1 MEIKHIIEIY
11 FDNKVKRKDLCQFKQ
26 KTKKGNIIEGY
37 ICRKPNEYLGSMFI
51 EKVNNEYNPQFV
63 HSMPKIHYYS
73 KKIEGIETEEIIFHE
88 KLDGTCIIYYPLYQD
103 GEIIEVIPKTRN
115 TVIADDFIFDL
126 LEKAITYPIEEIVR
140 EYDMILMFE
149 LYGVL
154 NQHEIYN
161 PDAYCS
167 LALIGAY
174 SITVKYMC
182 SNSTLDILAEKFAL
196 KRPKKLIYV
205 KGHQGIYIITS
216 ISPYLY
222 RYLEKDKISLHRSLF
237 ASLSE
242 LTQGIKKI
250 LSWVNQESYNI
261 NSFILTE
268 GVVANMQKQIGGY
281 LKVKPEE
288 IELKHKGI
296 PTIEIKKEV
305 RKYWDEYGSKIETIY
320 KQDKKHYLNY
330 VKENLAEDFPIDIV
344 ESNKT
349 EKRIEK
355 IFFTIWGA
363 KTVPIGIQEIAR
375 TLCEENP
382 ELSLSEIM
390 EIFSQQYPQKK
401 NQARMVYSICKKI
414 KERDRK

>member
-1 MEIKHIIEIY
+1 MEINHIIETY
-11 FDNKVKRKDLCQFKQ
+11 FDNKVKKKDLYQFKQ

-51 EKVNNEYNPQFV
+51 EKVNNEDNPQFI

-73 KKIEGIETEEIIFHE
+73 KRIEGIETEEIIFHE
-88 KLDGTCIIYYPLYQD
+88 KLDGSCIIYYPLYQD
-103 GEIIEVIPKTRN
+103 GEVIEVIPKTRK
-115 TVIADDFIFDL
+115 TVIADDFIFNL
-126 LEKAITYPIEEIVR
+126 LKKAITYPIEKIVK
-140 EYDMILMFE
+140 EYDIVLMFE

-167 LALIGAY
+167 LTLIGGY
-174 SITVKYMC
+174 SINTNQMY
-182 SNSTLDILAEKFAL
+182 SNSMLDSFAEKYNL
-196 KRPKKLIYV
+196 KRPRHLITVHGFRGVYF
-205 KGHQGIYIITS
+205 ITF
-216 ISPYLY
+216 ISPYLQIYY
-222 RYLEKDKISLHRSLF
+222 RNDRTSMHT
-237 ASLSE
+237 SLSE
-242 LTQGIKKI
+242 VIQKIKKI
-250 LSWVNQESYNI
+250 LSQVNQESYNI
-261 NSFILTE
+261 NGFALTE

-349 EKRIEK
+349 KKRIEK
-355 IFFTIWGA
+355 IFFTIWDA

-382 ELSLSEIM
+382 ELSLPEIM
-390 EIFSQQYPQKK
+390 NIFSQQYPQKK

-414 KERDRK
+414 KGED

>member
-1 MEIKHIIEIY
+1 MRINHIIETY
-11 FDNKVKRKDLCQFKQ
+11 FDNKVKKKDLYQFKQ

-37 ICRKPNEYLGSMFI
+37 ICRKTNEYLGSMFI
-51 EKVNNEYNPQFV
+51 EKVNNEDNPQFI

-88 KLDGTCIIYYPLYQD
+88 KLDGSCIIYYPLYQD
-103 GEIIEVIPKTRN
+103 GEVIEVIPKTRN
-115 TVIADDFIFDL
+115 TVIADDFIFNL
-126 LEKAITYPIEEIVR
+126 LKKAITYPIEEIVK
-140 EYDMILMFE
+140 EYDIVLMFE

-174 SITVKYMC
+174 SINIDYMC
-182 SNSTLDILAEKFAL
+182 SNSTLDALAQKYEL
-196 KRPKKLIYV
+196 KRPKKLIHV
-205 KGHQGIYIITS
+205 KGHEGFYMITS

-222 RYLEKDKISLHRSLF
+222 KYLEKNKISLNTCLF
-237 ASLSE
+237 TSLSE
-242 LTQGIKKI
+242 LTQKIKKI
-250 LSWVNQESYNI
+250 LSQVNQESYNI
-261 NSFILTE
+261 NGFVLTE

-349 EKRIEK
+349 KKRIEK
-355 IFFTIWGA
+355 IFFTIWDA
-363 KTVPIGIQEIAR
+363 KTVPVGIQEIAR
-375 TLCEENP
+375 TLCEENS
-382 ELSLSEIM
+382 ELSLPEIM
-390 EIFSQQYPQKK
+390 NIFSQQYPQKK

-414 KERDRK
+414 KGED

>member
-1 MEIKHIIEIY
+1 MEINHIIETD
-11 FDNKVKRKDLCQFKQ
+11 FDNKVKKKDLYQFKQ

-51 EKVNNEYNPQFV
+51 EKVNNEDNPQFI

-73 KKIEGIETEEIIFHE
+73 KKLENIQIKKITFHE
-88 KLDGTCIIYYPLYQD
+88 KLDGSCIIYYPLYQNRK
-103 GEIIEVIPKTRN
+103 IIEVIPKTRN
-115 TVIADDFIFDL
+115 TVIADDFIFNL
-126 LEKAITYPIEEIVR
+126 LKKTITHPIEKIIK
-140 EYDMILMFE
+140 EYDTVLMFE

-167 LALIGAY
+167 LTLIGGY
-174 SITVKYMC
+174 SINTNQMY
-182 SNSTLDILAEKFAL
+182 SNSMLDSFAEKYNL
-196 KRPKKLIYV
+196 RRPRHLITVHGLRGVYFV
-205 KGHQGIYIITS
+205 TL
-216 ISPYLY
+216 ISPYLQIY
-222 RYLEKDKISLHRSLF
+222 YHNDKISVHT
-237 ASLSE
+237 SLSE
-242 LTQGIKKI
+242 VIQEIKKI
-250 LSWVNQESYNI
+250 LSKVNQESYNI
-261 NSFILTE
+261 NGFVLTE

-305 RKYWDEYGSKIETIY
+305 RKYWDEYGSKIEAIY

-349 EKRIEK
+349 QKRIEK
-355 IFFTIWGA
+355 IFFTIWDA
-363 KTVPIGIQEIAR
+363 KTVPIGMQEIAR

-382 ELSLSEIM
+382 ELSLPEIM
-390 EIFSQQYPQKK
+390 NIFSQQYPQKK

-414 KERDRK
+414 KGED

>member
-1 MEIKHIIEIY
+1 MKINHIIETY
-11 FDNKVKRKDLCQFKQ
+11 FDNKVKKKDLYQFKQ

-51 EKVNNEYNPQFV
+51 EKVNNEDNPQFI

-88 KLDGTCIIYYPLYQD
+88 KLDGSCIIYYPLYQD
-103 GEIIEVIPKTRN
+103 GEVIEVIPKTRN
-115 TVIADDFIFDL
+115 TVIADDFIFNL
-126 LEKAITYPIEEIVR
+126 LKKAITYPIEEIIK
-140 EYDMILMFE
+140 EYDVVLMFE

-167 LALIGAY
+167 LTLIGGY
-174 SITVKYMC
+174 SINTNQMY
-182 SNSTLDILAEKFAL
+182 SNSMLDSFAEKYNL
-196 KRPKKLIYV
+196 KRPRHLITVHGFRGVYF
-205 KGHQGIYIITS
+205 ITF
-216 ISPYLY
+216 ISPYLQIYY
-222 RYLEKDKISLHRSLF
+222 RNDRISMHT
-237 ASLSE
+237 SLSE
-242 LTQGIKKI
+242 VIQKIKKI
-250 LSWVNQESYNI
+250 LSQVNQESYNI
-261 NSFILTE
+261 NGFALTE

-305 RKYWDEYGSKIETIY
+305 RKYWDEYGSKIEAIY

-349 EKRIEK
+349 KKRIEK
-355 IFFTIWGA
+355 IFFTIWDA

-390 EIFSQQYPQKK
+390 NIFSQQYPQKK

-414 KERDRK
+414 KGED

>member
-1 MEIKHIIEIY
+1 MKINHIIETY
-11 FDNKVKRKDLCQFKQ
+11 FDDKVKKKDLYQFKQ
-26 KTKKGNIIEGY
+26 KTKRGNIIEGY

-51 EKVNNEYNPQFV
+51 EKVNNEDNPQFI

-88 KLDGTCIIYYPLYQD
+88 KLDGSCIIYYPLYQD
-103 GEIIEVIPKTRN
+103 GEVIEVIPKTRN
-115 TVIADDFIFDL
+115 TVIADDFIFNL
-126 LEKAITYPIEEIVR
+126 LKKAITYPIEEIVK
-140 EYDMILMFE
+140 EYDVVLMFE

-167 LALIGAY
+167 LTLIGGY
-174 SITVKYMC
+174 SINTNQMY
-182 SNSTLDILAEKFAL
+182 SNSMLDSFAEKYNL
-196 KRPKKLIYV
+196 KRPRHLITV
-205 KGHQGIYIITS
+205 HGFQGVYFITF
-216 ISPYLY
+216 ISPYLQIY
-222 RYLEKDKISLHRSLF
+222 YHNDRTSMHT
-237 ASLSE
+237 SLSE
-242 LTQGIKKI
+242 VIQKIKKI
-250 LSWVNQESYNI
+250 LSQVNQESYNI
-261 NSFILTE
+261 NGFALTE

-305 RKYWDEYGSKIETIY
+305 RKYWDEYGSKIEAIY
-320 KQDKKHYLNY
+320 KQDNKHYLNY

-349 EKRIEK
+349 KKRIEK
-355 IFFTIWGA
+355 IFFTIWDA
-363 KTVPIGIQEIAR
+363 KTIPIGIQEIAR

-382 ELSLSEIM
+382 ELSLPEIM
-390 EIFSQQYPQKK
+390 NIFSQQYPQKK

-414 KERDRK
+414 KGED

>member
-1 MEIKHIIEIY
+1 MKINHIIETY
-11 FDNKVKRKDLCQFKQ
+11 FGNKVKKKDLYQFKQ
-26 KTKKGNIIEGY
+26 KTKRGNIIEGY

-51 EKVNNEYNPQFV
+51 EKVNNEDNPQFI

-88 KLDGTCIIYYPLYQD
+88 KLDGSCIIYYPLYQD
-103 GEIIEVIPKTRN
+103 GEVIEVIPKTRN
-115 TVIADDFIFDL
+115 TVIADDFIFNL
-126 LEKAITYPIEEIVR
+126 LKKAITYPIEEIVK
-140 EYDMILMFE
+140 EYNIVLMFE

-167 LALIGAY
+167 LTLIGGY
-174 SITVKYMC
+174 SINTNQMY
-182 SNSTLDILAEKFAL
+182 SNSMLDSFAEKYNL
-196 KRPKKLIYV
+196 KRPRHLITVYGFRGV
-205 KGHQGIYIITS
+205 YFITF
-216 ISPYLY
+216 ISPYLQIY
-222 RYLEKDKISLHRSLF
+222 YHNDRISVH

-242 LTQGIKKI
+242 VIQEIKKI
-250 LSWVNQESYNI
+250 LSQVNQESYNI
-261 NSFILTE
+261 NGFVLTE

-305 RKYWDEYGSKIETIY
+305 RKYWDEYGSKIEVIY
-320 KQDKKHYLNY
+320 KQDNKHYLNY

-349 EKRIEK
+349 KKRIEK
-355 IFFTIWGA
+355 IFFTIWDA

-390 EIFSQQYPQKK
+390 NIFSQQYPQKK

-414 KERDRK
+414 KGED

>member
-1 MEIKHIIEIY
+1 MKINHIIETY
-11 FDNKVKRKDLCQFKQ
+11 FDNKVKKKDLYQFKQ

-51 EKVNNEYNPQFV
+51 EKVNNEDNPQFI

-88 KLDGTCIIYYPLYQD
+88 KLDGSCIIYYPLYQD
-103 GEIIEVIPKTRN
+103 GEVIEVIPKTRN
-115 TVIADDFIFDL
+115 TVIADDFIFNL
-126 LEKAITYPIEEIVR
+126 LKKAITYPIEEIVK
-140 EYDMILMFE
+140 EYDIVLMFE

-167 LALIGAY
+167 LTLIGGY
-174 SITVKYMC
+174 SINTNQMY
-182 SNSTLDILAEKFAL
+182 SNSMLDSFAEKYNL
-196 KRPKKLIYV
+196 KRPSHLITV
-205 KGHQGIYIITS
+205 HGFQGVYFITF
-216 ISPYLY
+216 ISPYLQIYY
-222 RYLEKDKISLHRSLF
+222 RNDRTSMYT
-237 ASLSE
+237 SLSE
-242 LTQGIKKI
+242 VIQKIKKI
-250 LSWVNQESYNI
+250 LSQVNQESYNI
-261 NSFILTE
+261 NGFALTE

-305 RKYWDEYGSKIETIY
+305 RKYWDEYGSKIEAIY

-330 VKENLAEDFPIDIV
+330 VKENLAEDFPIDMV

-349 EKRIEK
+349 KKRIEK
-355 IFFTIWGA
+355 IFFTIWDA

-382 ELSLSEIM
+382 ELSLPGIM
-390 EIFSQQYPQKK
+390 NIFSQQYPQKK

-414 KERDRK
+414 KGED

>member
-1 MEIKHIIEIY
+1 MSINHIIETY
-11 FDNKVKRKDLCQFKQ
+11 FNNKVKKKDLYQFKQ

-51 EKVNNEYNPQFV
+51 EKVNNEDNPQFI

-88 KLDGTCIIYYPLYQD
+88 KLDGSCIIYYPLYQD
-103 GEIIEVIPKTRN
+103 GEVIEVIPKTRN
-115 TVIADDFIFDL
+115 TVIADDFIFNL
-126 LEKAITYPIEEIVR
+126 LKKAITYPIEKIVK
-140 EYDMILMFE
+140 EYDIVLMFE

-167 LALIGAY
+167 LTLIGGY
-174 SITVKYMC
+174 SINTNQMY
-182 SNSTLDILAEKFAL
+182 SNSMLDSFAEKYNL
-196 KRPKKLIYV
+196 KRPRHLITVHGFRGVYF
-205 KGHQGIYIITS
+205 ITF
-216 ISPYLY
+216 ISPYLQIY
-222 RYLEKDKISLHRSLF
+222 YHNDRTSMHT
-237 ASLSE
+237 SLSE
-242 LTQGIKKI
+242 VIQKIKKI
-250 LSWVNQESYNI
+250 LSQVNQESYNI
-261 NSFILTE
+261 NGFALTE

-305 RKYWDEYGSKIETIY
+305 RKYWDEYGSKIEAIY

-355 IFFTIWGA
+355 IFFAIWDA
-363 KTVPIGIQEIAR
+363 KTVPIEIQEIAR

-382 ELSLSEIM
+382 ELSLPEIM
-390 EIFSQQYPQKK
+390 NIFSQQYPQKK

-414 KERDRK
+414 KGED

>member
-1 MEIKHIIEIY
+1 MEINHIIETY
-11 FDNKVKRKDLCQFKQ
+11 FNNKVKKKDLYQFKQ

-51 EKVNNEYNPQFV
+51 EKVNNEDNPQFI

-88 KLDGTCIIYYPLYQD
+88 KLDGSCIIYYPLYQD
-103 GEIIEVIPKTRN
+103 GEVIEVIPKTRN
-115 TVIADDFIFDL
+115 TVIADDFIFNL
-126 LEKAITYPIEEIVR
+126 LKKAITYPIEKIVK
-140 EYDMILMFE
+140 EYDIVLMFE

-167 LALIGAY
+167 LTLIGGY
-174 SITVKYMC
+174 SINTNQMY
-182 SNSTLDILAEKFAL
+182 SNLMLDSFAEKYNL
-196 KRPKKLIYV
+196 KRPRHLITVHGFRGVYF
-205 KGHQGIYIITS
+205 ITF
-216 ISPYLY
+216 ISPYLQIYY
-222 RYLEKDKISLHRSLF
+222 RNDRTSMHT
-237 ASLSE
+237 SLSE
-242 LTQGIKKI
+242 VIQKIKKI
-250 LSWVNQESYNI
+250 LSQVNQESYNI
-261 NSFILTE
+261 NGFALTE

-349 EKRIEK
+349 KKRIEK
-355 IFFTIWGA
+355 IFFTIWDA
-363 KTVPIGIQEIAR
+363 KTVPVGIQEIAR

-382 ELSLSEIM
+382 ELSLPEIM
-390 EIFSQQYPQKK
+390 NIFSQQYPQKK

-414 KERDRK
+414 KGED

>member
-1 MEIKHIIEIY
+1 MKINHIIETY
-11 FDNKVKRKDLCQFKQ
+11 FDNKVKKKDLYQFKQ

-51 EKVNNEYNPQFV
+51 EKVNNEDNPQFI

-88 KLDGTCIIYYPLYQD
+88 KLDGSCIIYYPLYQD
-103 GEIIEVIPKTRN
+103 GEVIEVIPKTRN
-115 TVIADDFIFDL
+115 TVIADDFIFNL
-126 LEKAITYPIEEIVR
+126 LKKAITYPIEEIIK
-140 EYDMILMFE
+140 EYDVVLMFE

-167 LALIGAY
+167 LTLIGGY
-174 SITVKYMC
+174 SINTNQMY
-182 SNSTLDILAEKFAL
+182 SNSMLDSFAEKYNL
-196 KRPKKLIYV
+196 KRPRHLITVHGFRGVYF
-205 KGHQGIYIITS
+205 ITF
-216 ISPYLY
+216 ISPYLQIYY
-222 RYLEKDKISLHRSLF
+222 RNDRISMHT
-237 ASLSE
+237 SLSE
-242 LTQGIKKI
+242 VIQKIKKI
-250 LSWVNQESYNI
+250 LSQVNQESYNI
-261 NSFILTE
+261 NGFALTE

-305 RKYWDEYGSKIETIY
+305 RKYWDEYGSKIEAIY
-320 KQDKKHYLNY
+320 KQDNKHYLNY

-349 EKRIEK
+349 KKRIEK
-355 IFFTIWGA
+355 IFFTIWDA

-390 EIFSQQYPQKK
+390 NIFSQQYPQKK

-414 KERDRK
+414 KGED

>member
-1 MEIKHIIEIY
+1 MSINHIIETY
-11 FDNKVKRKDLCQFKQ
+11 FDNKVKKKDLYQFKQ

-51 EKVNNEYNPQFV
+51 EKVNNEDNPQFI

-88 KLDGTCIIYYPLYQD
+88 KLDGSCIIYYPLYQD
-103 GEIIEVIPKTRN
+103 GEVIEVIPKTRN
-115 TVIADDFIFDL
+115 TVIADDFIFNL
-126 LEKAITYPIEEIVR
+126 LKKAITYPIEKIVK
-140 EYDMILMFE
+140 EYDIVLMFE

-167 LALIGAY
+167 LTLIGGY
-174 SITVKYMC
+174 SINTNQMY
-182 SNSTLDILAEKFAL
+182 SNSMLDSFAEKYNL
-196 KRPKKLIYV
+196 KRPRHLITV
-205 KGHQGIYIITS
+205 HGVQGVYFITF
-216 ISPYLY
+216 ISPYLQIY
-222 RYLEKDKISLHRSLF
+222 YHNDRISMHT
-237 ASLSE
+237 SLSE
-242 LTQGIKKI
+242 VIQEIKKI
-250 LSWVNQESYNI
+250 LSQVNQESYNI
-261 NSFILTE
+261 NGFALTE

-305 RKYWDEYGSKIETIY
+305 RKYWDEYGSKIEAIY

-349 EKRIEK
+349 QKRIEK
-355 IFFTIWGA
+355 IFFTIWDA

-382 ELSLSEIM
+382 ELSLPEIM
-390 EIFSQQYPQKK
+390 NIFSQQYPQKK

-414 KERDRK
+414 KGED

>member
-1 MEIKHIIEIY
+1 MSINHIIETY
-11 FDNKVKRKDLCQFKQ
+11 FDNKVKKKDLYQFKQ

-51 EKVNNEYNPQFV
+51 EKVNNEDNPQFI

-73 KKIEGIETEEIIFHE
+73 KKLENIQIEKITFHE
-88 KLDGTCIIYYPLYQD
+88 KLDGSCIIYYPLYQN
-103 GEIIEVIPKTRN
+103 GKIIEVIPKTRN
-115 TVIADDFIFDL
+115 TVIADDFIFNL
-126 LEKAITYPIEEIVR
+126 LKKTITHPIEKIIK
-140 EYDMILMFE
+140 EYDTVLMFE

-167 LALIGAY
+167 LTLIGGY
-174 SITVKYMC
+174 SINTNQMY
-182 SNSTLDILAEKFAL
+182 SNSMLDSFAEKYNL
-196 KRPKKLIYV
+196 KRPRHLITVHGFRGVYF
-205 KGHQGIYIITS
+205 ITF
-216 ISPYLY
+216 ISPYLQIYY
-222 RYLEKDKISLHRSLF
+222 RNDRTSVH
-237 ASLSE
+237 ASLSKVIQE
-242 LTQGIKKI
+242 IKRI
-250 LSWVNQESYNI
+250 LSRVNQESYNI
-261 NSFILTE
+261 NGFVLTE

-349 EKRIEK
+349 KKRIEK
-355 IFFTIWGA
+355 TFFAIWDA

-382 ELSLSEIM
+382 ELSLPKIM
-390 EIFSQQYPQKK
+390 NIFSQQYPQKK

-414 KERDRK
+414 KGED

>member
-1 MEIKHIIEIY
+1 MEINHIIETY
-11 FDNKVKRKDLCQFKQ
+11 FDNKVKKKDLYQFKQ

-51 EKVNNEYNPQFV
+51 EKVNNEDNPQFI

-88 KLDGTCIIYYPLYQD
+88 KLDGSCIIYYPLYQD
-103 GEIIEVIPKTRN
+103 GEVIEVIPKTRN
-115 TVIADDFIFDL
+115 TVIADDFIFNL
-126 LEKAITYPIEEIVR
+126 LKKAITYPIEKIVK
-140 EYDMILMFE
+140 EYDIVLMFE

-167 LALIGAY
+167 LTLIGGY
-174 SITVKYMC
+174 SINTNQMY
-182 SNSTLDILAEKFAL
+182 SNSMLDSFAEKYNL
-196 KRPKKLIYV
+196 KRPRHLITVHGFRGVYF
-205 KGHQGIYIITS
+205 ITF
-216 ISPYLY
+216 ISPYLQIYY
-222 RYLEKDKISLHRSLF
+222 RNDRISMHT
-237 ASLSE
+237 SLSE
-242 LTQGIKKI
+242 VIQKIKKI
-250 LSWVNQESYNI
+250 LSQVNQESYNI
-261 NSFILTE
+261 NGFALTE

-305 RKYWDEYGSKIETIY
+305 RKYWDEYGSKIEAIY

-355 IFFTIWGA
+355 IFFAIWDA

-382 ELSLSEIM
+382 ELSLPEIM
-390 EIFSQQYPQKK
+390 NIFSQQYPQKK

-414 KERDRK
+414 KGED

>member
-1 MEIKHIIEIY
+1 MEINHIIETY
-11 FDNKVKRKDLCQFKQ
+11 FDNKVKKKDLYQFKQ

-51 EKVNNEYNPQFV
+51 EKVNNEDNPQFI

-88 KLDGTCIIYYPLYQD
+88 KLDGSCIIYYPLYQD
-103 GEIIEVIPKTRN
+103 GEVIEVIPKTRN
-115 TVIADDFIFDL
+115 TVIANDFIFNL
-126 LEKAITYPIEEIVR
+126 LKKAITYPIEKIVK
-140 EYDMILMFE
+140 EYDIVLMFE

-167 LALIGAY
+167 LTLIGGY
-174 SITVKYMC
+174 SINTNQMY
-182 SNSTLDILAEKFAL
+182 SNSMLDSFAEKYNL
-196 KRPKKLIYV
+196 KRPR
-205 KGHQGIYIITS
+205 HIITVHGFRGVYFITF
-216 ISPYLY
+216 ISPYLQIYY
-222 RYLEKDKISLHRSLF
+222 RNDRTSMHT
-237 ASLSE
+237 SLSE
-242 LTQGIKKI
+242 VIQKIKKI
-250 LSWVNQESYNI
+250 LSQVNQESYNI
-261 NSFILTE
+261 NGFALTE

-349 EKRIEK
+349 KKRIEK
-355 IFFTIWGA
+355 IFFTIWDA

-382 ELSLSEIM
+382 ELSLPEIM
-390 EIFSQQYPQKK
+390 NIFSQQYPQKK

-414 KERDRK
+414 KGED

>member
-1 MEIKHIIEIY
+1 MSINHIIETY
-11 FDNKVKRKDLCQFKQ
+11 FDNKVKKKDLYQFKQ

-51 EKVNNEYNPQFV
+51 EKVNNEDNPQFI

-73 KKIEGIETEEIIFHE
+73 KKLENIQIEEIIFHE
-88 KLDGTCIIYYPLYQD
+88 KLDGSCIIYYPLYQD
-103 GEIIEVIPKTRN
+103 GEVIEVIPKTRN
-115 TVIADDFIFDL
+115 TVIADDFIFNL
-126 LEKAITYPIEEIVR
+126 LKKTITHPIEKIIK
-140 EYDMILMFE
+140 EYDTVLMFE

-167 LALIGAY
+167 LTLIGGY
-174 SITVKYMC
+174 SINTNQMY
-182 SNSTLDILAEKFAL
+182 SNSMLDSFAEKYNL
-196 KRPKKLIYV
+196 KRPRHLITVHGFRGVYF
-205 KGHQGIYIITS
+205 ITF
-216 ISPYLY
+216 ISPYLQIYY
-222 RYLEKDKISLHRSLF
+222 RNDRTSVH

-242 LTQGIKKI
+242 VIQQIKKI
-250 LSWVNQESYNI
+250 LSQVNQESYNI
-261 NSFILTE
+261 NGFVLTE

-305 RKYWDEYGSKIETIY
+305 RKYWDEYGSKIEAIY

-330 VKENLAEDFPIDIV
+330 VKENLTEDFPIDIV

-349 EKRIEK
+349 KKRIEK
-355 IFFTIWGA
+355 IFFTIWDA

-382 ELSLSEIM
+382 ELSLPEIM
-390 EIFSQQYPQKK
+390 NIFSQQYPQKK

-414 KERDRK
+414 KGED

>member
-1 MEIKHIIEIY
+1 MSINHIIETY
-11 FDNKVKRKDLCQFKQ
+11 FDNKVKKKDLYQFKQ

-51 EKVNNEYNPQFV
+51 EKVNNEDNPQFI

-73 KKIEGIETEEIIFHE
+73 KKLENIQIEKITFHE
-88 KLDGTCIIYYPLYQD
+88 KLDGSCIIYYPLYQN
-103 GEIIEVIPKTRN
+103 GKIIEVIPKTRN
-115 TVIADDFIFDL
+115 TVIADDFIFNL
-126 LEKAITYPIEEIVR
+126 LKKTITHPIEKIIK
-140 EYDMILMFE
+140 EYDIVLMFE

-167 LALIGAY
+167 LTLIGGY
-174 SITVKYMC
+174 SINTNQMY
-182 SNSTLDILAEKFAL
+182 SNSMLDSFAEKYNL
-196 KRPKKLIYV
+196 KRPRHLITVHGFRGVYF
-205 KGHQGIYIITS
+205 ITF
-216 ISPYLY
+216 ISPYLQIY
-222 RYLEKDKISLHRSLF
+222 YHNDRTSVH

-242 LTQGIKKI
+242 VIQEIKKI
-250 LSWVNQESYNI
+250 LSRVNQESYNI
-261 NSFILTE
+261 NGFVLTE

-349 EKRIEK
+349 KKRIEK
-355 IFFTIWGA
+355 IFFAIWDA

-382 ELSLSEIM
+382 ELSLPEIM
-390 EIFSQQYPQKK
+390 NIFSQQYPQKK

-414 KERDRK
+414 KGED

>member
-1 MEIKHIIEIY
+1 MRINHIIETY
-11 FDNKVKRKDLCQFKQ
+11 FDNKVKKKDLYQFKQ
-26 KTKKGNIIEGY
+26 KTTKGNIIEGY

-51 EKVNNEYNPQFV
+51 EKVNNEDNPQFI

-73 KKIEGIETEEIIFHE
+73 KRIEGIETEEIIFHE
-88 KLDGTCIIYYPLYQD
+88 KLDGSCIIYYPLYQD
-103 GEIIEVIPKTRN
+103 GEVIEVIPKTRN
-115 TVIADDFIFDL
+115 TVIADDFIFNL
-126 LEKAITYPIEEIVR
+126 LKKTITHPIEKIIK
-140 EYDMILMFE
+140 EYDTVLMFE

-167 LALIGAY
+167 LTLIGGY
-174 SITVKYMC
+174 SINTNQMY
-182 SNSTLDILAEKFAL
+182 SNSMLDSFAEKYNL
-196 KRPKKLIYV
+196 KRPRHLITVHGFRGVYF
-205 KGHQGIYIITS
+205 ITF
-216 ISPYLY
+216 ISPYLQIY
-222 RYLEKDKISLHRSLF
+222 YHNDRTSVHT
-237 ASLSE
+237 SLSE
-242 LTQGIKKI
+242 VIQKIKKI
-250 LSWVNQESYNI
+250 LSRVNQESYNI
-261 NSFILTE
+261 NGFALTE

-344 ESNKT
+344 ESDKT
-349 EKRIEK
+349 KKRIEK
-355 IFFTIWGA
+355 IFFTIWDA

-382 ELSLSEIM
+382 ELSLPEIM
-390 EIFSQQYPQKK
+390 NIFSQQYPQKK

-414 KERDRK
+414 KGED

>member
-1 MEIKHIIEIY
+1 MSINHIIETY
-11 FDNKVKRKDLCQFKQ
+11 FNNKVKKKDLYQFKQ

-51 EKVNNEYNPQFV
+51 EKVNNEDNPQFI

-88 KLDGTCIIYYPLYQD
+88 KLDGSCIIYYPLYQD
-103 GEIIEVIPKTRN
+103 GEVIEVIPKTRN
-115 TVIADDFIFDL
+115 TVIADDFIFNL
-126 LEKAITYPIEEIVR
+126 LKKAITYPIEKIVK
-140 EYDMILMFE
+140 EYDIVLMFE

-167 LALIGAY
+167 LTLIGGY
-174 SITVKYMC
+174 SINTNQMY
-182 SNSTLDILAEKFAL
+182 SNSMLDSFAEKYNL
-196 KRPKKLIYV
+196 RRPRHLITVHGFRGVYF
-205 KGHQGIYIITS
+205 ITF
-216 ISPYLY
+216 ISPYLQIY
-222 RYLEKDKISLHRSLF
+222 YHNDRISVH

-242 LTQGIKKI
+242 VIQEIKKI
-250 LSWVNQESYNI
+250 LSQVNQESYNI
-261 NSFILTE
+261 NGFVLTE

-305 RKYWDEYGSKIETIY
+305 RKYWDEYGSKIEAIY

-330 VKENLAEDFPIDIV
+330 VKENLVEDFPIDIV

-349 EKRIEK
+349 KKRIEK
-355 IFFTIWGA
+355 IFFTIWDA

-382 ELSLSEIM
+382 ELSLPEIM
-390 EIFSQQYPQKK
+390 NIFSQQYPQKK

-414 KERDRK
+414 KGED

>member
-1 MEIKHIIEIY
+1 MKINHIIETY
-11 FDNKVKRKDLCQFKQ
+11 FGNKVKKKDLYQFKQ
-26 KTKKGNIIEGY
+26 KTKKENIIEGY

-51 EKVNNEYNPQFV
+51 EKVNNEDNPQFI

-73 KKIEGIETEEIIFHE
+73 KKLENIQIEKITFHE
-88 KLDGTCIIYYPLYQD
+88 KLDGSCIIYYPLYQN
-103 GEIIEVIPKTRN
+103 GKIIEVIPKTRN
-115 TVIADDFIFDL
+115 TVIADDFIFNL
-126 LEKAITYPIEEIVR
+126 LKKTITHPIEKIIK
-140 EYDMILMFE
+140 EYDTVLMFE

-167 LALIGAY
+167 LTLIGGY
-174 SITVKYMC
+174 SINTNQMY
-182 SNSTLDILAEKFAL
+182 SNSMLDSFAEKYNL
-196 KRPKKLIYV
+196 KRPRHLITVHGFRGVYF
-205 KGHQGIYIITS
+205 ITF
-216 ISPYLY
+216 ISPYLQIYY
-222 RYLEKDKISLHRSLF
+222 RNDRTSMYT
-237 ASLSE
+237 SLSE
-242 LTQGIKKI
+242 VIQKIKKI
-250 LSWVNQESYNI
+250 LSQVNQESYNI
-261 NSFILTE
+261 NGFALTE

-305 RKYWDEYGSKIETIY
+305 RKYWDEYGSKIEAIY

-349 EKRIEK
+349 KKRIEK
-355 IFFTIWGA
+355 IFFTIWDA
-363 KTVPIGIQEIAR
+363 KTVPIRIQEIAR

-390 EIFSQQYPQKK
+390 NIFSQQYPQKK

-414 KERDRK
+414 KGED

>member
-1 MEIKHIIEIY
+1 MKINHIIETY
-11 FDNKVKRKDLCQFKQ
+11 FDNKVKKKDLYQFKQ

-51 EKVNNEYNPQFV
+51 EKVNNEDNPQFI

-88 KLDGTCIIYYPLYQD
+88 KLDGSCIIYYPLYQD
-103 GEIIEVIPKTRN
+103 GEVIEVIPKTRN
-115 TVIADDFIFDL
+115 TVIADDFIFNL
-126 LEKAITYPIEEIVR
+126 LKKAITYPIEEIIK
-140 EYDMILMFE
+140 EYDVVLMFE

-167 LALIGAY
+167 LTLIGGY
-174 SITVKYMC
+174 SINTNQMY
-182 SNSTLDILAEKFAL
+182 SNSMLDSFAEKYNL
-196 KRPKKLIYV
+196 KRPRHLITVHGFRGVYF
-205 KGHQGIYIITS
+205 ITF
-216 ISPYLY
+216 ISPYLQIYY
-222 RYLEKDKISLHRSLF
+222 RNDRISMHT
-237 ASLSE
+237 SLSE
-242 LTQGIKKI
+242 VIQKIKKI
-250 LSWVNQESYNI
+250 LSQVNQESYNI
-261 NSFILTE
+261 NGFALTE

-305 RKYWDEYGSKIETIY
+305 RKYWDEYGSKIEAIY
-320 KQDKKHYLNY
+320 KQDNKHYLNY

-349 EKRIEK
+349 KKRIEK
-355 IFFTIWGA
+355 IFFTIWDA

-382 ELSLSEIM
+382 ELSLPEIM
-390 EIFSQQYPQKK
+390 NIFSQQYPQKK

-414 KERDRK
+414 KGED

>member
-1 MEIKHIIEIY
+1 MSINQIIETY
-11 FDNKVKRKDLCQFKQ
+11 FNNKVKKKDLYQFKQ

-51 EKVNNEYNPQFV
+51 EKVNNEDNPQFI

-88 KLDGTCIIYYPLYQD
+88 KLDGSCIIYYPLYQD
-103 GEIIEVIPKTRN
+103 GEVIEVIPKTRN
-115 TVIADDFIFDL
+115 TVIADDFIFNL
-126 LEKAITYPIEEIVR
+126 LKKAITYPIEKIVK
-140 EYDMILMFE
+140 EYDIVLMFE

-167 LALIGAY
+167 LTLIGGY
-174 SITVKYMC
+174 SINTNQMY
-182 SNSTLDILAEKFAL
+182 SNSMLDSFAEKYNL
-196 KRPKKLIYV
+196 KRPKHLITVHGFRGVYF
-205 KGHQGIYIITS
+205 ITF
-216 ISPYLY
+216 ISPYLQIYY
-222 RYLEKDKISLHRSLF
+222 RNDRTSMHT
-237 ASLSE
+237 SLSE
-242 LTQGIKKI
+242 VIQKIKKI
-250 LSWVNQESYNI
+250 LSQVNQESYNI
-261 NSFILTE
+261 NGFALTE

-305 RKYWDEYGSKIETIY
+305 RKYWDEYGSKIEAIY

-349 EKRIEK
+349 KKRIEK
-355 IFFTIWGA
+355 IFFTIWDA

-382 ELSLSEIM
+382 ELSLPGIM
-390 EIFSQQYPQKK
+390 NIFSQQYPQKK

-414 KERDRK
+414 KGED

>member
-1 MEIKHIIEIY
+1 MRINHIIETY
-11 FDNKVKRKDLCQFKQ
+11 FDNKVKKKDLYQFKQ

-37 ICRKPNEYLGSMFI
+37 ICSKPNEYLGSMFI
-51 EKVNNEYNPQFV
+51 EKVNNEDNPQFI

-73 KKIEGIETEEIIFHE
+73 KRIEGIEIEEIIFHE
-88 KLDGTCIIYYPLYQD
+88 KLDGSCIIYYPLYQD
-103 GEIIEVIPKTRN
+103 GEVIEVISKTRN
-115 TVIADDFIFDL
+115 TVIADDFIFNL
-126 LEKAITYPIEEIVR
+126 LKKTITHPIEKIIK
-140 EYDMILMFE
+140 EYDTVLMFE

-167 LALIGAY
+167 LTLIGGY
-174 SITVKYMC
+174 SINTNQMY
-182 SNSTLDILAEKFAL
+182 SNSMLDSFAEKYNL
-196 KRPKKLIYV
+196 KRPRHLITVHGFRGVYF
-205 KGHQGIYIITS
+205 ITF
-216 ISPYLY
+216 ISPYLQIY
-222 RYLEKDKISLHRSLF
+222 YHNDRTSMHT
-237 ASLSE
+237 SLSE
-242 LTQGIKKI
+242 VIQKIKKI
-250 LSWVNQESYNI
+250 LSRVNQESYNI
-261 NSFILTE
+261 NGFALTE

-344 ESNKT
+344 ESDKT
-349 EKRIEK
+349 KKRIEK
-355 IFFTIWGA
+355 IFFTIWDA

-382 ELSLSEIM
+382 ELSLPEIM
-390 EIFSQQYPQKK
+390 NIFSQQYPQKK

-414 KERDRK
+414 KGED

>member
-1 MEIKHIIEIY
+1 MRINHIIETY
-11 FDNKVKRKDLCQFKQ
+11 FDNKVKKKDLYQFKQ
-26 KTKKGNIIEGY
+26 ETKKGNIIEGY

-51 EKVNNEYNPQFV
+51 EKVNNEDNPQFI

-88 KLDGTCIIYYPLYQD
+88 KLDGSCIIYYPLYQD
-103 GEIIEVIPKTRN
+103 GGVIEVIPKTRN
-115 TVIADDFIFDL
+115 TVIADDFIFNL
-126 LEKAITYPIEEIVR
+126 LKKAITYPIEEIVK
-140 EYDMILMFE
+140 EYDIVLMFE

-167 LALIGAY
+167 LTLIGGY
-174 SITVKYMC
+174 SINTNQMY
-182 SNSTLDILAEKFAL
+182 SNSMLDSFAEKYNL
-196 KRPKKLIYV
+196 KRPRHLITV
-205 KGHQGIYIITS
+205 HGFQGVYFITF
-216 ISPYLY
+216 ISPYLQIY
-222 RYLEKDKISLHRSLF
+222 YHNDRTSMHT
-237 ASLSE
+237 SLSE
-242 LTQGIKKI
+242 VIQKIKKI
-250 LSWVNQESYNI
+250 LSQVNQESYNI
-261 NSFILTE
+261 NGFALTE

-305 RKYWDEYGSKIETIY
+305 RKYWDEYGSKIEAIY

-349 EKRIEK
+349 KKRIEK
-355 IFFTIWGA
+355 IFFTIWDA

-382 ELSLSEIM
+382 ELSLPEIM
-390 EIFSQQYPQKK
+390 NIFSQQYPQKK

-414 KERDRK
+414 KGED

>member
-1 MEIKHIIEIY
+1 MEINHIIETY
-11 FDNKVKRKDLCQFKQ
+11 FDNKVKKKDLYQFKQ

-51 EKVNNEYNPQFV
+51 EKVNNEDNPQFI

-73 KKIEGIETEEIIFHE
+73 KKLENIQIEKITFHE
-88 KLDGTCIIYYPLYQD
+88 KLDGSCIIYYPLYQN
-103 GEIIEVIPKTRN
+103 GKIIEVIPKTRN
-115 TVIADDFIFDL
+115 TVIADDFIFNL
-126 LEKAITYPIEEIVR
+126 LKKTITHPIEKIIK
-140 EYDMILMFE
+140 EYDTVLMFE

-167 LALIGAY
+167 LTLIGGY
-174 SITVKYMC
+174 SINTNQMY
-182 SNSTLDILAEKFAL
+182 SNSMLDSFAEKYNL
-196 KRPKKLIYV
+196 KRPRHLITV
-205 KGHQGIYIITS
+205 HGLRGIYFITF
-216 ISPYLY
+216 ISPYLQIY
-222 RYLEKDKISLHRSLF
+222 YHNDKISMHT
-237 ASLSE
+237 SLSE
-242 LTQGIKKI
+242 VIQEIKKI
-250 LSWVNQESYNI
+250 LSKANQESYNI
-261 NSFILTE
+261 NGFALTE

-349 EKRIEK
+349 KKRIEK
-355 IFFTIWGA
+355 IFFTIWDA

-382 ELSLSEIM
+382 ELSLPEIM
-390 EIFSQQYPQKK
+390 NIFSQQYPQKK

-414 KERDRK
+414 KGED

>member
-1 MEIKHIIEIY
+1 MRINHIIETY
-11 FDNKVKRKDLCQFKQ
+11 FDNKVKKKDLYQFKQ

-37 ICRKPNEYLGSMFI
+37 ICSKPNEYLGSMFI
-51 EKVNNEYNPQFV
+51 EKVNNEDNPQFI

-73 KKIEGIETEEIIFHE
+73 KRIEGIEIEEIIFHE
-88 KLDGTCIIYYPLYQD
+88 KLDGSCIIYYPLYQD
-103 GEIIEVIPKTRN
+103 GEVIEVISKTRN
-115 TVIADDFIFDL
+115 TVIADDFIFNL
-126 LEKAITYPIEEIVR
+126 LKKTITHPIEKIIK
-140 EYDMILMFE
+140 EYDTVLMFE

-167 LALIGAY
+167 LTLIGGY
-174 SITVKYMC
+174 SINTNQMY
-182 SNSTLDILAEKFAL
+182 SNSMLDSFAEKYNL
-196 KRPKKLIYV
+196 KRPRHLITVHGFRGVYF
-205 KGHQGIYIITS
+205 ITF
-216 ISPYLY
+216 ISPYLQIY
-222 RYLEKDKISLHRSLF
+222 YHNDRTSMHT
-237 ASLSE
+237 SLSE
-242 LTQGIKKI
+242 VIQKIKKI
-250 LSWVNQESYNI
+250 LSRVNQESYNI
-261 NSFILTE
+261 NGFALTE

-288 IELKHKGI
+288 IESKHKGI

-344 ESNKT
+344 ESDKT
-349 EKRIEK
+349 KKRIEK
-355 IFFTIWGA
+355 IFFTIWDA

-382 ELSLSEIM
+382 ELSLPEIM
-390 EIFSQQYPQKK
+390 NIFSQQYPQKK

-414 KERDRK
+414 KGED

>member
-1 MEIKHIIEIY
+1 MEINHIIETY
-11 FDNKVKRKDLCQFKQ
+11 FDNKVKKKDLYQFKQ

-51 EKVNNEYNPQFV
+51 EKVNNEDNPQFI

-73 KKIEGIETEEIIFHE
+73 KRIEGIETEEIIFHE
-88 KLDGTCIIYYPLYQD
+88 KLDGSCIIYYPLYQD
-103 GEIIEVIPKTRN
+103 GEVIEVIPKTRK
-115 TVIADDFIFDL
+115 TVIADDFIFNL
-126 LEKAITYPIEEIVR
+126 LKKAITYPIEKIVK
-140 EYDMILMFE
+140 EYDIVLMFE

-167 LALIGAY
+167 LTLIGGY
-174 SITVKYMC
+174 SINTNQMY
-182 SNSTLDILAEKFAL
+182 SNSMLDSFAEKYNL
-196 KRPKKLIYV
+196 KRPRHLITVHGFRGVYF
-205 KGHQGIYIITS
+205 ITF
-216 ISPYLY
+216 ISPYLQIYY
-222 RYLEKDKISLHRSLF
+222 RNDRTSMHT
-237 ASLSE
+237 SLSE
-242 LTQGIKKI
+242 VIQEIKKI
-250 LSWVNQESYNI
+250 LSQVNQESYNI
-261 NSFILTE
+261 NGFVLTE

-296 PTIEIKKEV
+296 PTTEIKKEV
-305 RKYWDEYGSKIETIY
+305 RKYWDEYGSKIEAIY

-349 EKRIEK
+349 KKRIEK
-355 IFFTIWGA
+355 IFFTIWDA

-375 TLCEENP
+375 TLCEKNP
-382 ELSLSEIM
+382 ELSLPEIM
-390 EIFSQQYPQKK
+390 NIFSQQYPQKK

-414 KERDRK
+414 KGED

>member
-1 MEIKHIIEIY
+1 
-11 FDNKVKRKDLCQFKQ
+11 
-26 KTKKGNIIEGY
+26 
-37 ICRKPNEYLGSMFI
+37 
-51 EKVNNEYNPQFV
+51 
-63 HSMPKIHYYS
+63 
-73 KKIEGIETEEIIFHE
+73 
-88 KLDGTCIIYYPLYQD
+88 
-103 GEIIEVIPKTRN
+103 
-115 TVIADDFIFDL
+115 
-126 LEKAITYPIEEIVR
+126 
-140 EYDMILMFE
+140 MILMFE

-182 SNSTLDILAEKFAL
+182 SNSTLDILADKFAL

>member
-1 MEIKHIIEIY
+1 MKINHIIETY
-11 FDNKVKRKDLCQFKQ
+11 FDNKVKKKDLYQFKQ

-51 EKVNNEYNPQFV
+51 EKVNNEDNPQFI

-88 KLDGTCIIYYPLYQD
+88 KLDGSCIIYYPLYQD
-103 GEIIEVIPKTRN
+103 GEVIEVIPKTRN
-115 TVIADDFIFDL
+115 TVIADDFIFNL
-126 LEKAITYPIEEIVR
+126 LKKAITYPIEKIVK
-140 EYDMILMFE
+140 EYDIVLMFE

-154 NQHEIYN
+154 NQHGIYN

-167 LALIGAY
+167 LTLIGGY
-174 SITVKYMC
+174 SINTNQMY
-182 SNSTLDILAEKFAL
+182 SNSMLDSFAEKYNL
-196 KRPKKLIYV
+196 KRPRHLITV
-205 KGHQGIYIITS
+205 HGLQGVYFITF
-216 ISPYLY
+216 ISPYLQIY
-222 RYLEKDKISLHRSLF
+222 YHNDKISMHT
-237 ASLSE
+237 SLSE
-242 LTQGIKKI
+242 VIQEIKKI
-250 LSWVNQESYNI
+250 LSQVNQESYNI
-261 NSFILTE
+261 NGFALTE

-296 PTIEIKKEV
+296 PTTEIKKEV
-305 RKYWDEYGSKIETIY
+305 RKYWDEYGSKIEAIY

-349 EKRIEK
+349 KKRIEK
-355 IFFTIWGA
+355 IFFTIWDA
-363 KTVPIGIQEIAR
+363 KTVPVGIQEIAR

-390 EIFSQQYPQKK
+390 NIFSQQYPQKK

-414 KERDRK
+414 KGED

>member
-1 MEIKHIIEIY
+1 MKINHIIETY
-11 FDNKVKRKDLCQFKQ
+11 FDNKVKKKDLYQFKQ

-51 EKVNNEYNPQFV
+51 EKVNNEDNPQFI

-88 KLDGTCIIYYPLYQD
+88 KLDGSCIIYYPLYQD
-103 GEIIEVIPKTRN
+103 GEVIEVIPKTRN
-115 TVIADDFIFDL
+115 TVIADDFIFNL
-126 LEKAITYPIEEIVR
+126 LKKAITYPIEEIVK
-140 EYDMILMFE
+140 EYDIVLMFE

-167 LALIGAY
+167 LTLIGGY
-174 SITVKYMC
+174 SINTNQMY
-182 SNSTLDILAEKFAL
+182 SNSMLDSFAEKYNL
-196 KRPKKLIYV
+196 KRPRHLITVHGFRGVYF
-205 KGHQGIYIITS
+205 ITF
-216 ISPYLY
+216 ISPYLQIYY
-222 RYLEKDKISLHRSLF
+222 RNDRTSMHT
-237 ASLSE
+237 SLSE
-242 LTQGIKKI
+242 IIQKIKKI
-250 LSWVNQESYNI
+250 LSQVNQESYNI
-261 NSFILTE
+261 NGFALTE

-305 RKYWDEYGSKIETIY
+305 RKYWDEYGSKIEAIY

-349 EKRIEK
+349 KKRIEK
-355 IFFTIWGA
+355 IFFTIWDA

-390 EIFSQQYPQKK
+390 NIFSQQYPQKK

-414 KERDRK
+414 KGED

>member
-1 MEIKHIIEIY
+1 MSINHIIETY
-11 FDNKVKRKDLCQFKQ
+11 FNNKVKKKDLYQFKQ

-51 EKVNNEYNPQFV
+51 EKVNNEDNPQFI

-88 KLDGTCIIYYPLYQD
+88 KLDGSCIIYYPLYQD
-103 GEIIEVIPKTRN
+103 GEVIEVIPKTRN
-115 TVIADDFIFDL
+115 TVIADDFIFNL
-126 LEKAITYPIEEIVR
+126 LKKAITYPIEKIVK
-140 EYDMILMFE
+140 EYDIVLMFE

-167 LALIGAY
+167 LTLIGGY
-174 SITVKYMC
+174 SINTNQMY
-182 SNSTLDILAEKFAL
+182 SNSMLDSFAEKYNL
-196 KRPKKLIYV
+196 KRPRHLITVHGFRGVYF
-205 KGHQGIYIITS
+205 ITF
-216 ISPYLY
+216 ISPYLQIY
-222 RYLEKDKISLHRSLF
+222 YHNDRTSMHT
-237 ASLSE
+237 SLSE
-242 LTQGIKKI
+242 VIQKIKKI
-250 LSWVNQESYNI
+250 LSQVNQESYNI
-261 NSFILTE
+261 NGFALTE

-349 EKRIEK
+349 KKRIEK
-355 IFFTIWGA
+355 IFFTIWDA

-382 ELSLSEIM
+382 ELSLPEIM
-390 EIFSQQYPQKK
+390 NIFSQQYPQKK

-414 KERDRK
+414 KGED

>member
-1 MEIKHIIEIY
+1 MEINHIIETY
-11 FDNKVKRKDLCQFKQ
+11 FDNKVKKKDLYQFKQ

-51 EKVNNEYNPQFV
+51 EKVNNEDNPQFI

-88 KLDGTCIIYYPLYQD
+88 KLDGSCIIYYPLYQD
-103 GEIIEVIPKTRN
+103 GEVIEVIPKTRN
-115 TVIADDFIFDL
+115 TVIADDFIFNL
-126 LEKAITYPIEEIVR
+126 LKKAITYPIEEIVK
-140 EYDMILMFE
+140 EYDIVLMFE

-167 LALIGAY
+167 LTLIGGY
-174 SITVKYMC
+174 SINTNQMY
-182 SNSTLDILAEKFAL
+182 SNSMLDSFAEKYNL
-196 KRPKKLIYV
+196 KRPRHLITVHGFHGVYF
-205 KGHQGIYIITS
+205 ITF
-216 ISPYLY
+216 ISPYLQIY
-222 RYLEKDKISLHRSLF
+222 YHNDRTSMHT
-237 ASLSE
+237 SLSE
-242 LTQGIKKI
+242 VIQKIKKI
-250 LSWVNQESYNI
+250 LSQVNQESYNI
-261 NSFILTE
+261 NGFALTE

-349 EKRIEK
+349 KKRIEK
-355 IFFTIWGA
+355 IFFTIWDA

-382 ELSLSEIM
+382 ELSLPEIM
-390 EIFSQQYPQKK
+390 NIFSQQYPQKK

-414 KERDRK
+414 KGED

>member
-1 MEIKHIIEIY
+1 MRINHIVETY
-11 FDNKVKRKDLCQFKQ
+11 FDNKVKKKDLYQFKQ

-37 ICRKPNEYLGSMFI
+37 ICSKPNEYLGSMFI
-51 EKVNNEYNPQFV
+51 EKVNNEDNPQFI

-73 KKIEGIETEEIIFHE
+73 KRIEGIETEEIIFHE
-88 KLDGTCIIYYPLYQD
+88 KLDGSCIIYYPLYQD
-103 GEIIEVIPKTRN
+103 GEVIEVIPKTRN
-115 TVIADDFIFDL
+115 TVIADDFIFNL
-126 LEKAITYPIEEIVR
+126 LKKTITHPIEKIIK
-140 EYDMILMFE
+140 EYDTVLMFE

-167 LALIGAY
+167 LTLIGGY
-174 SITVKYMC
+174 SINTNQMY
-182 SNSTLDILAEKFAL
+182 SNSMLDSFAEKYNL
-196 KRPKKLIYV
+196 KRPRHLITVHGFRGVYF
-205 KGHQGIYIITS
+205 ITF
-216 ISPYLY
+216 ISPYLQIY
-222 RYLEKDKISLHRSLF
+222 YHNDRTSMHT
-237 ASLSE
+237 SLSE
-242 LTQGIKKI
+242 VIQKIKKI
-250 LSWVNQESYNI
+250 LSRVNQESYNI
-261 NSFILTE
+261 NGFALTE

-349 EKRIEK
+349 KKRIEK
-355 IFFTIWGA
+355 IFFTIWDA

-382 ELSLSEIM
+382 ELSLPEIM
-390 EIFSQQYPQKK
+390 NIFSQQYPQKK

-414 KERDRK
+414 KGED

>member
-1 MEIKHIIEIY
+1 MEINHIIETY
-11 FDNKVKRKDLCQFKQ
+11 FDNKVKKKDLYQFKQ

-51 EKVNNEYNPQFV
+51 EKVNNEDNPQFI

-73 KKIEGIETEEIIFHE
+73 KKLENIQIKKITFHE
-88 KLDGTCIIYYPLYQD
+88 KLDGSCIIYYPLYQNRK
-103 GEIIEVIPKTRN
+103 IIEVIPKTRN
-115 TVIADDFIFDL
+115 TVIADDFIFNL
-126 LEKAITYPIEEIVR
+126 LKKTITHPIEKIIK
-140 EYDMILMFE
+140 EYDTVLMFE

-167 LALIGAY
+167 LTLIGGY
-174 SITVKYMC
+174 SINTNQMY
-182 SNSTLDILAEKFAL
+182 SNSMLDSFAEKYNL
-196 KRPKKLIYV
+196 RRPRHLITVHGLRGVYFV
-205 KGHQGIYIITS
+205 TF
-216 ISPYLY
+216 ISPYLQIY
-222 RYLEKDKISLHRSLF
+222 YHNDRISVHT
-237 ASLSE
+237 SLSE
-242 LTQGIKKI
+242 VIQEIKKI
-250 LSWVNQESYNI
+250 LSQVNQESYNI
-261 NSFILTE
+261 NGFVLTE

-305 RKYWDEYGSKIETIY
+305 RKYWDEYGSKIEAIY

-349 EKRIEK
+349 KKRIEK
-355 IFFTIWGA
+355 IFFTIWDA
-363 KTVPIGIQEIAR
+363 KTVPIGIQGIAR

-382 ELSLSEIM
+382 ELSLPEIM
-390 EIFSQQYPQKK
+390 NIFSQQYPQKK

-414 KERDRK
+414 KGED

>member
-1 MEIKHIIEIY
+1 MEINHLIETY
-11 FDNKVKRKDLCQFKQ
+11 FDNKVKKKDLYQFKQ

-51 EKVNNEYNPQFV
+51 EKVNNEDNPQFI

-88 KLDGTCIIYYPLYQD
+88 KLDGSCVIYYPLYQD
-103 GEIIEVIPKTRN
+103 GEVIEVIPKTRN
-115 TVIADDFIFDL
+115 TVIADDFIFNL
-126 LEKAITYPIEEIVR
+126 LKKAITYPIEKIVK
-140 EYDMILMFE
+140 EYDIVLMFE

-167 LALIGAY
+167 LTLIGGY
-174 SITVKYMC
+174 SINTNQMY
-182 SNSTLDILAEKFAL
+182 SNSMLDSFAEKYNL
-196 KRPKKLIYV
+196 KRPRHLITV
-205 KGHQGIYIITS
+205 HGVQGVYFITF
-216 ISPYLY
+216 ISPYLQIYY
-222 RYLEKDKISLHRSLF
+222 RNDRISMHT
-237 ASLSE
+237 SLSE
-242 LTQGIKKI
+242 VIQKIKKI
-250 LSWVNQESYNI
+250 LSQVNQESYNI
-261 NSFILTE
+261 NGFALTE

-349 EKRIEK
+349 KKRIEK
-355 IFFTIWGA
+355 IFFTIWDA

-382 ELSLSEIM
+382 ELSLPEIM
-390 EIFSQQYPQKK
+390 NIFSQQYPQKK

-414 KERDRK
+414 KGED

>member
-1 MEIKHIIEIY
+1 MSINQIIETY
-11 FDNKVKRKDLCQFKQ
+11 FNNKVKKKDLYQFKQ

-51 EKVNNEYNPQFV
+51 EKVNNEDNPQFI

-73 KKIEGIETEEIIFHE
+73 KKLENIQIEKITFHE
-88 KLDGTCIIYYPLYQD
+88 KLDGSCIIYYPLYQN
-103 GEIIEVIPKTRN
+103 GKIIEVIPKTRN
-115 TVIADDFIFDL
+115 TVIADDFIFNL
-126 LEKAITYPIEEIVR
+126 LKKTITHPIEKIIK
-140 EYDMILMFE
+140 EYDTVLMFE

-167 LALIGAY
+167 LTLIGGY
-174 SITVKYMC
+174 SINTNQMY
-182 SNSTLDILAEKFAL
+182 SNSMLDSFAEKYNL
-196 KRPKKLIYV
+196 KRPRHLITVHGFRGVYF
-205 KGHQGIYIITS
+205 ITF
-216 ISPYLY
+216 ISPYLQIYY
-222 RYLEKDKISLHRSLF
+222 RNDRTSMYT
-237 ASLSE
+237 SLSE
-242 LTQGIKKI
+242 VIQKIKKI
-250 LSWVNQESYNI
+250 LSQVNQESYNI
-261 NSFILTE
+261 NGFVLTE

-305 RKYWDEYGSKIETIY
+305 RKYWDEYGSKIEAIY

-349 EKRIEK
+349 KKRIEK
-355 IFFTIWGA
+355 IFFTIWDA

-390 EIFSQQYPQKK
+390 NIFSQQYPQKK

-414 KERDRK
+414 KGED

>member
-1 MEIKHIIEIY
+1 MRINHIIETY
-11 FDNKVKRKDLCQFKQ
+11 FDNKVKKKDLYQFKQ

-51 EKVNNEYNPQFV
+51 EKVNNEDNPQFI

-88 KLDGTCIIYYPLYQD
+88 KLDGSCIIYYPLYQD
-103 GEIIEVIPKTRN
+103 GEVIEVIPKTRN
-115 TVIADDFIFDL
+115 TVIADDFIFNL
-126 LEKAITYPIEEIVR
+126 LKKAITYPIEKIVK
-140 EYDMILMFE
+140 EYDIVLMFE

-167 LALIGAY
+167 LTLIGGY
-174 SITVKYMC
+174 SINTNQMY
-182 SNSTLDILAEKFAL
+182 SNSMLDSFAEKYNL
-196 KRPKKLIYV
+196 KRPRHLITVHGFRGVYF
-205 KGHQGIYIITS
+205 ITF
-216 ISPYLY
+216 ISPYLQIY
-222 RYLEKDKISLHRSLF
+222 YHNDRTSMHT
-237 ASLSE
+237 SLSE
-242 LTQGIKKI
+242 VIQEIKKI
-250 LSWVNQESYNI
+250 LSQVNQESYNI
-261 NSFILTE
+261 NGFALTE

-349 EKRIEK
+349 KKRIEK
-355 IFFTIWGA
+355 IFFTIWDA

-382 ELSLSEIM
+382 ELSLPEIM
-390 EIFSQQYPQKK
+390 NIFSQQYPQKK

-414 KERDRK
+414 KGED

>member
-1 MEIKHIIEIY
+1 MEINHIIETY
-11 FDNKVKRKDLCQFKQ
+11 FDNKVKKKDLYQFKQ

-51 EKVNNEYNPQFV
+51 EKVNNEDNPQFI

-88 KLDGTCIIYYPLYQD
+88 KLDGSCIIYYPLYQD
-103 GEIIEVIPKTRN
+103 GEVIEVIPKTRN
-115 TVIADDFIFDL
+115 TVIADDFIFNL
-126 LEKAITYPIEEIVR
+126 LKKAITYPIEKIVK
-140 EYDMILMFE
+140 EYDIVLMFE

-167 LALIGAY
+167 LTLIGGY
-174 SITVKYMC
+174 SINTNQMY
-182 SNSTLDILAEKFAL
+182 SNSMLDSFAEKYNL
-196 KRPKKLIYV
+196 RRPRHLITVHGFRGVYF
-205 KGHQGIYIITS
+205 ITF
-216 ISPYLY
+216 ISPYLQIY
-222 RYLEKDKISLHRSLF
+222 YHNDKISMHT
-237 ASLSE
+237 SLSE
-242 LTQGIKKI
+242 VIQEIKKI
-250 LSWVNQESYNI
+250 LSQVNQESYNI
-261 NSFILTE
+261 NGFALTE

-349 EKRIEK
+349 KKRIEK
-355 IFFTIWGA
+355 IFFTIWDA

-382 ELSLSEIM
+382 ELSLPEIM
-390 EIFSQQYPQKK
+390 NIFSQQYPQKK

-414 KERDRK
+414 KGED

>member
-1 MEIKHIIEIY
+1 MSINHIIETY
-11 FDNKVKRKDLCQFKQ
+11 FDNKVKKKDLYQFKQ

-51 EKVNNEYNPQFV
+51 EKVNNEDNPQFI

-73 KKIEGIETEEIIFHE
+73 KKLENIQIEKITFHE
-88 KLDGTCIIYYPLYQD
+88 KLDGSCIIYYPLYQN
-103 GEIIEVIPKTRN
+103 GKIIEVIPKTRN
-115 TVIADDFIFDL
+115 TVIADDFIFNL
-126 LEKAITYPIEEIVR
+126 LKKTITHPIEKIIK
-140 EYDMILMFE
+140 EYDIVLMFE

-167 LALIGAY
+167 LTLIGGY
-174 SITVKYMC
+174 SINTNQMY
-182 SNSTLDILAEKFAL
+182 SNSMLDSFAEKYNL
-196 KRPKKLIYV
+196 KRPRHLITVHGFRGVYF
-205 KGHQGIYIITS
+205 ITF
-216 ISPYLY
+216 ISPYLQIY
-222 RYLEKDKISLHRSLF
+222 YHNDRTSVH

-242 LTQGIKKI
+242 VIQEIKKI
-250 LSWVNQESYNI
+250 LSRVNQESYNI
-261 NSFILTE
+261 NGFVLTE

-349 EKRIEK
+349 KKRIEK
-355 IFFTIWGA
+355 IFFTIWDA

-382 ELSLSEIM
+382 ELSLPEIM
-390 EIFSQQYPQKK
+390 NIFSQQYPQKK

-414 KERDRK
+414 KGED

>member
-1 MEIKHIIEIY
+1 MRINHIIETY
-11 FDNKVKRKDLCQFKQ
+11 FDNKVKKKDLYQFKQ

-51 EKVNNEYNPQFV
+51 EKVNNEDNPQFI

-88 KLDGTCIIYYPLYQD
+88 KLDGSCIIYYPLYQD
-103 GEIIEVIPKTRN
+103 GEVIEVIPKTRN
-115 TVIADDFIFDL
+115 TVIADDFIFNL
-126 LEKAITYPIEEIVR
+126 LKKAITYPIEEIVK
-140 EYDMILMFE
+140 EYDIVLMFE

-167 LALIGAY
+167 LTLIGGY
-174 SITVKYMC
+174 SINTNQMY
-182 SNSTLDILAEKFAL
+182 SNSMLDSFAEKYNL
-196 KRPKKLIYV
+196 KRPRHLITVHGFHGVYF
-205 KGHQGIYIITS
+205 ITF
-216 ISPYLY
+216 ISPYLQIY
-222 RYLEKDKISLHRSLF
+222 YHNDRISMHT
-237 ASLSE
+237 SLSE
-242 LTQGIKKI
+242 VIQKIKKI
-250 LSWVNQESYNI
+250 LSQVNQESYNI
-261 NSFILTE
+261 NGFALTE

-349 EKRIEK
+349 KKRIEK
-355 IFFTIWGA
+355 IFFTIWDA

-382 ELSLSEIM
+382 ELSLPEIM
-390 EIFSQQYPQKK
+390 NIFSQQYPQKK

-414 KERDRK
+414 KGED